1 MNPNDKNFTYLNRE
15 GRWLGHHCDGLSIG
29 SDGALRL
36 KALPLLE
43 GVLPPLVS
51 QLPKP
56 DGPAG
61 IAVDGDGTIYFTD
74 PAGNRVLR
82 IDGCDG
88 TTAPAPCMGGISSDP
103 VQFNS
108 PRGLLIPKWRRAL
121 YVADSSN
128 HRIQVFDLG
137 TRQLLEVW
145 GQTAGIEPRP
155 GSLPGEFN
163 TPWTLAADSAGN
175 VYVVD
180 FGNKRVQKFDAAGQ
194 VVPSFWSTLA
204 SAGIL
209 AQPGDVAVIETGG
222 TARILAID
230 ISAHVVFVID
240 PDGNPVGD
248 GQGNPVSF
256 GAQELQEAMGIAV
269 VDDAVFVGDNARRRV
284 LQFDASDSYAS
295 VGEAV
300 GYDGPVAA
308 LRPDGTGG
316 LLVHTGAP
324 IAPVRL
330 LIDQAYSKQ
339 GVFWSGA
346 VKAPG
351 DKVVW
356 HRLEAITESLA
367 ADAHIQFFRY
377 TSDNLA
383 DAPAPPV
390 LSASGSNPF
399 TDPKWHSEPADV
411 TDFFIG
417 GKTSLY
423 FWAGAWF
430 SGSGLDTPVV
440 SQMRVEFNHETYLA
454 RLPAIYQKPGVC
466 ADFLLRFLSLFE
478 SFYSETESKIK
489 SLPSLF
495 DAAAAPTEYLPWLAG
510 WLALQLDENWDETT
524 KRQAIRDAFATYA
537 LRGTP
542 AGLRKALKEYSG
554 VDAVIQEPIL
564 NAAWWALPAP
574 DAACPSATAEPS
586 QPPSWQAGENSVL
599 GFTTMLAP
607 GPAQGAVVGTSAV
620 LDQSAII
627 TDEDFG
633 SPLFS
638 DVAYQFSVQVARG
651 QVGCPEKLAEVI
663 AVLDQEKPAHTAYH
677 LCVIEARM
685 RVGFQARVGMDTIV
699 GGAPPS
705 LRLGETSTLGADAA
719 LAGPPAARAGEGIRL
734 GGISLAG

>member
-1 MNPNDKNFTYLNRE
+1 MNPNDKNFTCLNRE
-15 GRWLGHHCDGLSIG
+15 GRWQGHHWDGLNIG
-29 SDGALRL
+29 PDGALRL

-43 GVLPPLVS
+43 GILPLDVA

-61 IAVDGDGTIYFTD
+61 IAVDASGTVYFTD
-74 PAGNRVLR
+74 PEGNRVLR

-88 TTAPAPCMGGISSDP
+88 KTAPAPCMGGLGCAPGQLS
-103 VQFNS
+103 S
-108 PRGLLIPKWRRAL
+108 PRGLLIPQWRQAL
-121 YVADSSN
+121 YVADSGN
-128 HRIQVFDLG
+128 HRIQVFDLA
-137 TRQLLEVW
+137 TSQLLEVW
-145 GQTAGIEPRP
+145 GPAAGSGPQP

-175 VYVVD
+175 IYVVD
-180 FGNKRVQKFDAAGQ
+180 YGNKRIQKFDALGQ

-204 SAGIL
+204 AAEIL
-209 AQPGDVAVIETGG
+209 TQPGDVAVMEADG
-222 TARILAID
+222 TAIILVVD
-230 ISAHVVFVID
+230 ISAHAVFVIGA
-240 PDGNPVGD
+240 DGNPVRD
-248 GQGNPVSF
+248 AQGNPVSF
-256 GAQELQEAMGIAV
+256 GSQELQEPMGIAAI
-269 VDDAVFVGDNARRRV
+269 DSAIYVGDNARRRV
-284 LQFDASDSYAS
+284 LEFDASDHYKY

-308 LRPDGTGG
+308 LAPDGKGG

-330 LIDQAYSKQ
+330 LIGQAYGKQ
-339 GVFWSGA
+339 GVFWSEA

-356 HRLEAITESLA
+356 HRLEAIAESLA
-367 ADAHIQFFRY
+367 PDAHIQFFRY
-377 TSDNLA
+377 TSDNVA

-390 LSASGSNPF
+390 LNSSASNPF
-399 TDPKWHSEPADV
+399 TDPKWQAEPADV

-417 GKTSLY
+417 GRPTLY
-423 FWAGAWF
+423 FWVGAWF
-430 SGSGLDTPVV
+430 SGSGLTSPVV
-440 SQMRVEFNHETYLA
+440 SQIRVEFNHETYLV

-495 DAAAAPTEYLPWLAG
+495 DPAAAPAEYLPWLAG
-510 WLALQLDENWDETT
+510 WLALQLDEDWDEATQ
-524 KRQAIRDAFATYA
+524 RSAISDAFANYA

-542 AGLRKALKEYSG
+542 AGLRKVLKQYAG
-554 VDAVIQEPIL
+554 VDAVIQEPIM

-574 DAACPSATAEPS
+574 EAACPSAAADPS

-620 LDQSAII
+620 LDQSAVI

-633 SPLFS
+633 APLFS
-638 DVAYQFSVQVARG
+638 DVAWQFSVQVSRG
-651 QVGCPEKLAEVI
+651 QLRCPEKLAEVI

-677 LCVIEARM
+677 LCVIEPSM
-685 RVGFQARVGMDTIV
+685 RVGFQARVGVDTII

-705 LRLGETSTLGADAA
+705 LRLGETSTLGQDTA
-719 LAGPPAARAGEGIRL
+719 LAGPPAPRAGEGIRL
-734 GGISLAG
+734 GGVSLA